1 MARNDFHRAS
11 SAGHYTGT
19 MNLPR
24 EESSAGQE
32 SVHAEIEGGYA
43 PPIRT
48 TFGLPADR
56 AQLRDR
62 GEHRPQVL
70 KRAEAAGL
78 SWPLPEGRDEARVE
92 TAVFQTLVF

>member
-1 MARNDFHRAS
+1 MARNDFPRAS

-24 EESSAGQE
+24 EGSSAGQE

-62 GEHRPQVL
+62 GEHRPQVSETRPSSGL
-70 KRAEAAGL
+70 ELAG
-78 SWPLPEGRDEARVE
+78 ARG
-92 TAVFQTLVF
+92 QG

>member
-1 MARNDFHRAS
+1 MRIPEEGERDPGIVFAMARNDFHRAS

-24 EESSAGQE
+24 EGSSAGHE
-32 SVHAEIEGGYA
+32 CVPAEIEGGYA

-48 TFGLPADR
+48 TFGLPAAR

-70 KRAEAAGL
+70 NAPKQRA
-78 SWPLPEGRDEARVE
+78 
-92 TAVFQTLVF
+92 